1 MKFDITV
8 LFGRDEMKL
17 LKELTHGDTGFALML
32 IVMAVTIMML
42 AF

>member
-1 MKFDITV
+1 
-8 LFGRDEMKL
+8 MKL
-17 LKELTHGDTGFALML
+17 LKELTQGDTGFALML

>member
-1 MKFDITV
+1 MKF
-8 LFGRDEMKL
+8 

-32 IVMAVTIMML
+32 IAMTLTILAL